1 MSPET
6 RERLFRYLREGRVSV
21 LSTCAPNGEPHSS
34 VMHYSCAAGLPV
46 LFFSTDDR
54 TAKAS
59 DCRENPRASV
69 AIGWSEVDW
78 VTVQMRGA
86 LRALTLPEEKE
97 AAKAAHYAVH
107 PNARQFDSDPHTLFL
122 RFEPDWVRFSDLGA
136 TPALI
141 EEMSPRRNVA
151 APGSQ

>member
-21 LSTCAPNGEPHSS
+21 LSTCASSGEPHSS
-34 VMHYSCAAGLPV
+34 VMHYSCAVELPA
-46 LFFSTDDR
+46 LYFSTDDR
-54 TAKAS
+54 TAKAR

-86 LRALTLPEEKE
+86 LRALTLAAETE
-97 AAKAAHYAVH
+97 AAKAAHYAAH

-136 TPALI
+136 APALI
-141 EEMSPRRNVA
+141 EELRLGR
-151 APGSQ
+151 GSQ

>member
-21 LSTCAPNGEPHSS
+21 LSTCAPTESRIRA
-34 VMHYSCAAGLPV
+34 SCITRARPDC
-46 LFFSTDDR
+46 LFFSSAPTTEPPR
-54 TAKAS
+54 RAIVA
-59 DCRENPRASV
+59 RNPRASV

-78 VTVQMRGA
+78 VTVQMRGV

-107 PNARQFDSDPHTLFL
+107 PTPSVRQRSPHPL
-122 RFEPDWVRFSDLGA
+122 PPVRAGLG
-136 TPALI
+136 PFF
-141 EEMSPRRNVA
+141 
-151 APGSQ
+151 